1 MIIKFK
7 VEIRFI
13 NKYINLNL
21 KEITKKG
28 MNKQHITELFDQCM
42 NNKQR
47 CSYKEADQLVQK
59 VPALLNFTEYLNR
72 NTRVFNQEI
81 AENWFVSTS
90 RQFSIIDIEMTSIN
104 YFLYKKY
111 RFNQEETER
120 ILEKF
125 DQQHKNNREFH
136 RSFQNIILNS
146 TMNDSSILKSAC
158 KNLIEKGGISMLETI
173 KQNKQIEFTHDQYN
187 ECFKLNKNE
196 LTIEDH
202 FKLAKLFEN
211 K

>member
-1 MIIKFK
+1 
-7 VEIRFI
+7 
-13 NKYINLNL
+13 
-21 KEITKKG
+21 
-28 MNKQHITELFDQCM
+28 
-42 NNKQR
+42 
-47 CSYKEADQLVQK
+47 
-59 VPALLNFTEYLNR
+59 
-72 NTRVFNQEI
+72 
-81 AENWFVSTS
+81 
-90 RQFSIIDIEMTSIN
+90 MTSIN